1 MNMETDRRTFLKS
14 LGLAL
19 SSLEFF
25 SFKKTAEGAFLEA
38 KIKEVENLDP
48 GEVAKDESFWFHVQE
63 AFDVDRSLVNLNNGG
78 VHPAPRLV
86 MQALHRY
93 LDFANAAPTVNS
105 WGYIRARREYIRQKI
120 AETFGCSPEEIAIT
134 RNVTESLQIALLG
147 IDLKPGDEIITTTH
161 DYPSMKNALFQ
172 REKRE
177 GIKVKLVPF
186 PYPAQNKQELVDC
199 FAQNITAQTK
209 MILVCHITNLT
220 GQIFP
225 IREICQLAREKGIE
239 VVIDGA
245 HSFGHFVYQQ
255 KDLDC
260 DIYGA
265 NLHKWMMAPIGT
277 GFLYVKKEKINKI
290 WPLFPAPDPQ
300 GSDIRKF
307 EHYGTHPEPIWL
319 AIGEALTFHHTLGPK
334 RKEERLR
341 YLKNYW
347 AQNLA
352 KLPKVRILTSF
363 EPTMA
368 CGLGSFTVEG
378 FDMSRLAQI
387 LMDKHKIHTTAGVLP
402 DGVPFMRITPSIY
415 TTLKELDYFL
425 EVVSTYIRSGLPA

>member
-1 MNMETDRRTFLKS
+1 MNWRINRRNFLKG

-19 SSLEFF
+19 GSLEFLNLRK
-25 SFKKTAEGAFLEA
+25 SAESSPLEL
-38 KIKEVENLDP
+38 KLKEVEDVDP
-48 GEVAKDESFWFHVQE
+48 VELAKDESFWFHVQE

-86 MQALHRY
+86 MQSLHRY

-120 AETFGCSPEEIAIT
+120 AETFGCTPEEIAIT

-177 GIKVKLVPF
+177 GIKVKLVSF
-186 PYPAQNKQELVDC
+186 PYPAQNKQQLIDC
-199 FAQNITAQTK
+199 FSQNITSRTK

-225 IREICQLAREKGIE
+225 VREICQLARERNIE

-260 DIYGA
+260 DIYGG

-277 GFLYVKKEKINKI
+277 GFLYVKKEKISKI
-290 WPLFPAPDPQ
+290 WPLFPSPDPQ
-300 GSDIRKF
+300 GDDIRKF

-319 AIGEALTFHHTLGPK
+319 AIGEALTFHHILGPK

-347 AQNLA
+347 AEKLA
-352 KLPKVRILTSF
+352 KFPKVKILTSF
-363 EPTMA
+363 DREMS
-368 CGLGSFTVEG
+368 CGLASFTVEG

-387 LMDKHKIHTTAGVLP
+387 LMDKHRIHTTAGVLP
-402 DGVPFMRITPSIY
+402 EGIPFMRITPSIY
-415 TTLKELDYFL
+415 TTLSELDYFL
-425 EVVSTYIRSGLPA
+425 EVVSHYIQSGLPA

>member
-1 MNMETDRRTFLKS
+1 MNLGTTRRNFLKS

-19 SSLEFF
+19 GSTELLSLRKTAESSSLEI
-25 SFKKTAEGAFLEA
+25 
-38 KIKEVENLDP
+38 KIKEIENVDPVEL
-48 GEVAKDESFWFHVQE
+48 AQDESFWFHVQE

-120 AETFGCSPEEIAIT
+120 AETFGSSSEEIAIT

-147 IDLKPGDEIITTTH
+147 IDLKAGDEIITTTH

-177 GIKVKLVPF
+177 GIKVKLVSF
-186 PYPAQNKQELVDC
+186 PYLAQNKQQLIDC
-199 FAQNITAQTK
+199 FSQNITSRTK

-225 IREICQLAREKGIE
+225 VRDICQLAKKWGIE

-277 GFLYVKKEKINKI
+277 GFLYVRKEKINKI
-290 WPLFPAPDPQ
+290 WPLFPSPDPQ

-307 EHYGTHPEPIWL
+307 EHYGTHLEPIWL

-347 AQNLA
+347 AESLA

-363 EPTMA
+363 DPTMS
-368 CGLGSFTVEG
+368 CGLASFTVEDL
-378 FDMSRLAQI
+378 DMNRLAQI
-387 LMDKHKIHTTAGVLP
+387 LMDKHRIHTTAGVLP

-425 EVVSTYIRSGLPA
+425 EVVSYYIHTGLPD

>member
-1 MNMETDRRTFLKS
+1 MFFKDGRRAFLKT
-14 LGLAL
+14 LGLTFGSL
-19 SSLEFF
+19 KFFSLE
-25 SFKKTAEGAFLEA
+25 KKADASWLET
-38 KIKEVENLDP
+38 KIKEIENLDP
-48 GEVAKDESFWFHVQE
+48 LDVAQDESFWFHVQE
-63 AFDVDRSLVNLNNGG
+63 AFDVDRSLINLNNGG

-105 WGYIRARREYIRQKI
+105 WGYIRTRREFIRQKI

-134 RNVTESLQIALLG
+134 RNVTESLQIVLLG

-186 PYPAQNKQELVDC
+186 PYPALNKQELVDC
-199 FAQNITAQTK
+199 FAQNITPRTK

-225 IREICQLAREKGIE
+225 VKDISQLAREKGIE
-239 VVIDGA
+239 LVIDGA
-245 HSFGHFVYQQ
+245 HSFGHLVDQQ

-260 DIYGA
+260 DIYGG

-277 GFLYVKKEKINKI
+277 GFLYVKKEKIKKI
-290 WPLFPAPDPQ
+290 WPLFPSPDPQ
-300 GSDIRKF
+300 SDDIRKF

-319 AIGEALTFHHTLGPK
+319 AIGEALSFHHTLGPK

-341 YLKNYW
+341 YLKDYW
-347 AQNLA
+347 AKALA
-352 KLPKVRILTSF
+352 ILPGVKILTSF
-363 EPTMA
+363 NPELA

-378 FDMSRLAQI
+378 RDMLRLSQI
-387 LMDKHKIHTTAGVLP
+387 LMDKHRIHTTAGILP

-415 TTLKELDYFL
+415 TTLKELDYFI
-425 EVVSTYIRSGLPA
+425 EIISHYIKTGWSA

>member
-1 MNMETDRRTFLKS
+1 MNLTTDRRSFLKS
-14 LGLAL
+14 LGLAVG
-19 SSLEFF
+19 SLEFLRAPGR
-25 SFKKTAEGAFLEA
+25 SEACSLEDR
-38 KIKEVENLDP
+38 IKEVEHLDP
-48 GEVAKDESFWFHVQE
+48 AEVARDESFWFHVQE
-63 AFDVDRSLVNLNNGG
+63 AFDVDRSLLNLNNGG
-78 VHPAPRLV
+78 VHPAPRVV

-105 WGYIRARREYIRQKI
+105 WGYIRTRREYIRQKI
-120 AETFGCSPEEIAIT
+120 AEVFGCSAEEIAIT

-177 GIKVKLVPF
+177 GVKVKLVPF
-186 PYPAQNKQELVDC
+186 PYPAKNKKQLVDC
-199 FAQNITAQTK
+199 FAENITPRTK

-225 IREICQLAREKGIE
+225 IREICQLARERGIE

-245 HSFGHFVYQQ
+245 HSFGHFVFEQ

-260 DIYGA
+260 DIYGG

-277 GFLYVKKEKINKI
+277 GFLYVKKEKIKKI
-290 WPLFPAPDPQ
+290 WPLFPSPEPQ
-300 GSDIRKF
+300 GDDIRKF

-319 AIGEALTFHHTLGPK
+319 AIGEAITFHQTLGPK

-347 AQNLA
+347 AQALA
-352 KLPKVRILTSF
+352 KLPGVRILTSF
-363 EPTMA
+363 DPAMA

-378 FDMSRLAQI
+378 MDMTRLAQV
-387 LMDKHKIHTTAGVLP
+387 LMDKHRIHTTAGTLP
-402 DGVPFMRITPSIY
+402 DGVSFMRITPSVY
-415 TTLKELDYFL
+415 TTLQELDYFI
-425 EVVSTYIRSGLPA
+425 EVVSHYIRSGLPA